1 MAKAIS
7 YIRFSASHQGRGS
20 TVDRQSTYI
29 HGWLDKN
36 PKIKLS
42 NISAKDEGK
51 SGYKGEH
58 LNHGFGK
65 ILRAIESGEIQSGDY
80 ILVEAIDRIGRLK
93 PMDMVGL
100 ITKIVEKGV
109 SIITLEDG
117 TEYSEDILNGGTS
130 ALYILIGKIQQAHDY
145 SKSLS
150 NRLSAAYERKRRDA
164 RSGQSISI
172 ITPYWLT
179 SKGKIIP
186 ERGEIIKLCINL
198 YLEGHSAN
206 SILKELSSTHPEFKK
221 PHPETF
227 KKWFKHK
234 ALIGIWDNQGDPIED
249 VFEPLIDK
257 ELFYA
262 LQREMNRRYIQM
274 SPASVYELSGL
285 VRCGV
290 CSAKFSFRTKKHTD
304 YTIIYANCSNYL
316 KNGKSGCVN
325 NKTWPYEVLKEI
337 AKRTATTPIIA
348 ASIKTLSGQHS
359 HKLLA
364 LQDELKD
371 ENKKEESLI
380 DLLLSVNSSDA
391 IKDRM
396 SLIQTK
402 QQQLN
407 LQIREIEGELSSSNM
422 VGRYKPEDLAT
433 LLEKTK
439 SSLKLR
445 QTILLA
451 AKYQISINDNLA
463 SVHCMSTG
471 DTYTF
476 TLIKRSTKYKCY
488 LVHAS
493 TLMEP
498 IARRMMLDSYIKSGF
513 SEEEVQSWTSDYM
526 LAINREGRLAGCLG
540 RDINILLKN
549 IELVITD
556 YKDYQY
562 DP

>member
-20 TVDRQSTYI
+20 TVERQSEYI
-29 HGWLDKN
+29 DEWLNKN
-36 PKIKLS
+36 PQIKLS

-58 LNHGFGK
+58 LNHGLGK
-65 ILRAIESGEIQSGDY
+65 ILGAIQSGEIQSGDY

-93 PMDMVGL
+93 PMVMMGL
-100 ITKIVEKGV
+100 INEIVSKGV
-109 SIITLEDG
+109 SIITLEDD
-117 TEYSEDILNGGTS
+117 TEYSIDSLNDNQS
-130 ALYILIGKIQQAHDY
+130 ALFILIGKIQQAHNY

-150 NRLSAAYERKRRDA
+150 NRISAAYERKRREA
-164 RSGQSISI
+164 RSGQSISK

-179 SKGKIIP
+179 SKGKIVP
-186 ERGEIIKLCINL
+186 ERGKIIKLCINL
-198 YLEGHSAN
+198 YIEGHSAN
-206 SILKELSSTHPEFKK
+206 SILKELSSKHPEFKK

-257 ELFYA
+257 ELFYT
-262 LQREMNRRYIQM
+262 LQREIDRRYKQM

-290 CSAKFSFRTKKHTD
+290 CSAKFYFRTKKYTD

-337 AKRTATTPIIA
+337 AKRTVTTPIMTA
-348 ASIKTLSGQHS
+348 AIKALSGQHTN
-359 HKLLA
+359 KLLA
-364 LQDELKD
+364 LQEELKGED
-371 ENKKEESLI
+371 KKEESLI
-380 DLLLSVNSSDA
+380 DLALSTNNSKA

-422 VGRYKPEDLAT
+422 VRRYPPEVLAAV
-433 LLEKTK
+433 LDKTE
-439 SSLKLR
+439 STPQLK

-463 SVHCMSTG
+463 SVHCISTG
-471 DTYTF
+471 DTHTF

-488 LVHAS
+488 IVHTS
-493 TLMEP
+493 TLMTP
-498 IARRMMLDSYIKSGF
+498 VARRMVSDSFRNGGF
-513 SEEEVQSWTSDYM
+513 TEEKAQNCTSEFM
-526 LAINREGRLAGCLG
+526 LAINREGRLAGCMG
-540 RDINILLKN
+540 SDINKLLRN
-549 IELVITD
+549 IEYVITD